1 MSQNNLPPIRS
12 KDERERNPSKGSVP
26 PVNGS
31 AAAPLNDGSEPAAP
45 EGEENVLDEV
55 RRSAQALGYGL
66 RREPRARRPRPDS
79 RDGRVSTTCRLDPA
93 VRDALDQARLQL
105 NMNFSD
111 MINAGVVLFLESQNL
126 RVGVDHQDFLPH

>member
-12 KDERERNPSKGSVP
+12 KDERERNSSKGSAP
-26 PVNGS
+26 AVNGPS
-31 AAAPLNDGSEPAAP
+31 AAPLNDGSEPAAP